1 MTRNS
6 NINRAVKRALAKQ
19 AECKQYHTRT
29 SNLVGNSAVIYALH
43 DDITLGTES
52 DERVGNRIKLTRLR
66 LNMEVVK
73 NSVAQYTTC
82 RFLIVESK
90 LAELLV
96 PTDVLT
102 SDSVD
107 ATYSLQQLSTGD
119 LRIVYDN
126 FFILDEYHPT
136 KAFQLSLKLR
146 EYVQWRGNTSTPA
159 SNAGGGLFMFMI
171 SDAASNVPTFAVD
184 RALCFHDGNV

>member
-1 MTRNS
+1 MTQNQR
-6 NINRAVKRALAKQ
+6 INRAVKRALVKQ
-19 AECKQYHTRT
+19 AECKQVHSRT
-29 SNLVGNSAVIYALH
+29 SDLVGNSAVIYAEH
-43 DDITLGTES
+43 DNIALGTQS
-52 DERVGNRIKLTRLR
+52 NERVGNRIKMDRFR

-73 NSVAQYTTC
+73 NGVASYTAC
-82 RFLIVESK
+82 RLIVVESK

-119 LRIVYDN
+119 LRVVYDKY
-126 FFILDEYHPT
+126 FILDEYHPT
-136 KAFQLSLKLR
+136 QSFQLNLKLR

-171 SDAASNVPTFAVD
+171 SDAASNVPFFTVD
-184 RALCFHDGNV
+184 RALCFHDGNI